1 MTNSTFDAFTRQ
13 TASRISRRGSLLTLG
28 GAGIAAA
35 LGEPLAAEAKPG
47 SKKKARKKAKK
58 KAQQK
63 CRQQVPQCETALA
76 QVGSPQFAF
85 CCQFL
90 GTCNATQ
97 FIQCIAN

>member
-1 MTNSTFDAFTRQ
+1 M
-13 TASRISRRGSLLTLG
+13 TLG
-28 GAGIAAA
+28 GAALAAA
-35 LGEPLAAEAKPG
+35 AAKPSITEAK
-47 SKKKARKKAKK
+47 KNKNKKAKK
-58 KAQQK
+58 KAQKK

-90 GTCNATQ
+90 GSCNATQ